1 MAKHIVSPKV
11 YILIFGTLLI
21 LTGLTIFAAFQDLG
35 GFNVFVAITIAVVKA
50 LLVALYFMHI
60 RYTEY
65 LTRLFFG
72 AGILWLM
79 VLIGITLSD
88 YLTRHLFTVRGW

>member
-1 MAKHIVSPKV
+1 MAKHIVSPKI
-11 YILIFGTLLI
+11 YLLIFGSLL
-21 LTGLTIFAAFQDLG
+21 LMTGLTVLVAFQDLG
-35 GFNVFVAITIAVVKA
+35 GLNVFVAITIAVVKA
-50 LLVALYFMHI
+50 LLVALYFMHL

-72 AGILWLM
+72 AGVLWLA